1 MLSDRWLCVNLIR
14 SAQLPL
20 HIVSAGI
27 TTLTDL
33 LGLFKMIHNAR

>member
-20 HIVSAGI
+20 HIVSAGMQA
-27 TTLTDL
+27 LTDL
-33 LGLFKMIHNAR
+33 LGLFEMILNAR